1 MSLIRKIF
9 GDPNAR
15 AVAKLQPLVETINAL
30 EPEIQKL
37 SDEGLKA
44 RTGELKERLKK
55 GETLDAILPEAFAC
69 VREAARRT
77 LGQRHYDV
85 QLLGGMVLHQGG
97 IAEMRTGEGKTLVA
111 TAAVYLNALE
121 GKGVHVI
128 TVNDYL
134 ARRDA
139 GWMGRVYD
147 RLGLTTACINH
158 MSAYL
163 YDAHYKAP
171 AASEAESTIAVQS
184 ADETSAFRVDMD
196 ELRPIGRQDAYL
208 ADITYGTNNE
218 FGFDYLR
225 DNMVTAPQQAV
236 QRELHYAVVDEID
249 SILIDEA
256 RTPLIISA
264 PAEESSELYYRF
276 AEVVWQLEQGRDYNV
291 DEKMR
296 AASYTEDGQ
305 NRVSKALGS
314 DPWKDSDIGTIY
326 HLEAALRAQA
336 LFHLD
341 KEYVVRDGKVV
352 IVDEFTGRLMPGR
365 RYSEGLHQAI
375 EAKEKVKIERESR
388 TLATVTFQN
397 YFRLY
402 RKLSGMTGTAA
413 TEAEE
418 FAKIYKLEVTAIP
431 TNKAAQRLD
440 LGDRVYKNRS
450 GKFAAV
456 VQEIKVRH
464 EKRQPVL
471 VGTISIDQNEEL
483 SHLLELEGI
492 PHEVLNA
499 KNHEREGEIIA
510 QAGRKGGVTIATNMA
525 GRGVDIILGGNPYDA
540 AQAAE
545 VRELGG
551 LIVIGTE
558 RHESRRIDNQ
568 LRGRAGRQGDPG
580 ASQFYVSME
589 DDLMRIFGSDRMKG
603 MMDRLGIP
611 DDMPIENGLVSKSI
625 ESAQHKVEGHNFDIR
640 KHLIE
645 YDDVLNKH
653 REGFY
658 RRRREFLLSDAETV
672 KARVFEMIE
681 REIEQLTLFHT
692 TGEDEAS
699 WSIEEIYEAASTI
712 FPVPKDAR
720 LTMDRLHEA
729 HGKSDKVAHVH
740 ARTKIIQHLSGVAKT
755 QFDRMEHEIGPGML
769 VNVCRGLS
777 LRAMDTLW
785 TEHLDAIDH
794 LRKGIG
800 LRGYGQRDPLVE
812 YKKEAY
818 RMWNELLHA
827 IERQVVY
834 AIYKVQVAAQIAPS
848 LLEQGGIMLSA
859 PSKEGDSPSIGAGPA
874 ELGELPGADK
884 SPATSIDPG
893 LPKVGRNDPCPCGSG
908 KKYKKCHGA

>member
-1 MSLIRKIF
+1 MSLLRKIF

-15 AVAKLQPLVETINAL
+15 AVAKLKPIVEKINAL
-30 EPEIQKL
+30 EPETQSL
-37 SDEGLKA
+37 SDEGLAAK
-44 RTGELKERLKK
+44 TGELKERLKN
-55 GETLDAILPEAFAC
+55 GATLDDVLPEAFAL

-85 QLLGGMVLHQGG
+85 QLFGGMVLNQGG

-111 TAAVYLNALE
+111 TTSVFLNALE

-139 GWMGRVYD
+139 GWMGRVYH

-158 MSAYL
+158 QSAYR
-163 YDAHYKAP
+163 YDPHYKA
-171 AASEAESTIAVQS
+171 AVVEEGAISVSEAATL
-184 ADETSAFRVDMD
+184 AFHVDMD
-196 ELRPIGRQDAYL
+196 EMRPIGRKDAYMC
-208 ADITYGTNNE
+208 DITYGTNNE

-225 DNMVTAPQQAV
+225 DNMVTVPEQAV

-264 PAEESSELYYRF
+264 PAEESSEQYYSF
-276 AEVVWQLEQGRDYNV
+276 ADIVRPLEEGKDYNV

-296 AASYTEDGQ
+296 AVAYTEDGQ
-305 NRVSKALGS
+305 NRVSQSLGA
-314 DPWKDSDIGTIY
+314 DPWKKSDIMTIY
-326 HLEAALRAQA
+326 HLEAALRAKA

-341 KEYVVRDGKVV
+341 KEYVVREGEVV

-375 EAKEKVKIERESR
+375 EAKEKVKIQRESR

-402 RKLSGMTGTAA
+402 KKLSGMTGTAA

-431 TNKAAQRLD
+431 TNKNPQRLD
-440 LGDRVYKNRS
+440 LTDRVYKNRK
-450 GKFAAV
+450 GKFGAV
-456 VQEIKVRH
+456 AQEIKARNA
-464 EKRQPVL
+464 KGQPVL
-471 VGTISIDQNEEL
+471 VGTISIEQNEEL
-483 SHLLELEGI
+483 SHLLELEGV
-492 PHEVLNA
+492 PHQVLNA

-510 QAGRKGGVTIATNMA
+510 QAGRKNGVTIATNMA

-540 AQAAE
+540 AKAAE

-551 LIVIGTE
+551 LMVIGTE

-580 ASQFYVSME
+580 TSQFYVSME
-589 DDLMRIFGSDRMKG
+589 DDLMRIFGSDRMKN
-603 MMDRLGIP
+603 MMEKLGIP
-611 DDMPIENGLVSKSI
+611 DDMPIENGLVSRSI

-640 KHLIE
+640 KHLLE

-658 RRRREFLLSDAETV
+658 RRRLEMLASEGEIVRT
-672 KARVFEMIE
+672 RVFEMVE
-681 REIEQLTLFHT
+681 REIEQVVLFHT
-692 TGEDEAS
+692 SNDNEAE
-699 WSIEEIYEAASTI
+699 WNLEEIYEVAATI
-712 FPVPKDAR
+712 FPVPSETRVK
-720 LTMDRLHEA
+720 MDGIHTALEA
-729 HGKSDKVAHVH
+729 KGDKLAGVH
-740 ARTKIIQHLSGVAKT
+740 ARTAVIQYLAGVARA
-755 QFDRMEHEIGPGML
+755 QFDKLEQSFGQEML
-769 VNVCRGLS
+769 TQICRGLS
-777 LRAMDTLW
+777 LRAMDNFW
-785 TEHLDAIDH
+785 IEHLDSIDH

-827 IERQVVY
+827 IERQIVY
-834 AIYKVQVAAQIAPS
+834 AIYKVQVAASHAPS
-848 LLEQGGIMLSA
+848 LLDRGNLTMSA
-859 PSKEGDSPSIGAGPA
+859 PAKEGDRKLLADDNGN
-874 ELGELPGADK
+874 ADK
-884 SPATSIDPG
+884 KPANDIDPG
-893 LPKVGRNDPCPCGSG
+893 LPKVGRNDLCPCGSG

>member
-1 MSLIRKIF
+1 MSLLRKIF

-15 AVAKLQPLVETINAL
+15 AIAKLQPIIEKINAL
-30 EPEIQKL
+30 EAETQKL
-37 SDEGLKA
+37 SDDGLAAK
-44 RTGELKERLKK
+44 TGELKERLKN
-55 GETLDAILPEAFAC
+55 GASLDEVLPEAFAL

-85 QLLGGMVLHQGG
+85 QLLGGMVLNQGG

-111 TAAVYLNALE
+111 TTSVFLNALE

-139 GWMGRVYD
+139 GWMGRVYH

-158 MSAYL
+158 QSAYR
-163 YDAHYKAP
+163 YDPYYKAAVVEEGSALEVKADTT
-171 AASEAESTIAVQS
+171 AA
-184 ADETSAFRVDMD
+184 FHVDMD
-196 ELRPIGRQDAYL
+196 EMRPIGRKDAYL

-225 DNMVTAPQQAV
+225 DNMVTVPDQAV

-264 PAEESSELYYRF
+264 PAEESSEQYYSF
-276 AEVVWQLEQGRDYNV
+276 ADVVRPLEEGKDYNV

-296 AASYTEDGQ
+296 AVAYTEDGQ
-305 NRVSKALGS
+305 NRVSQSLGA
-314 DPWKDSDIGTIY
+314 DPWKKSDIMTIY
-326 HLEAALRAQA
+326 HLEAALRAKA

-341 KEYVVRDGKVV
+341 KEYVVREGEVV

-375 EAKEKVKIERESR
+375 EAKEKVKIQRESR

-402 RKLSGMTGTAA
+402 KKLSGMTGTAA

-431 TNKAAQRLD
+431 TNKNPQRLD
-440 LGDRVYKNRS
+440 LTDRVYKNRK

-456 VQEIKVRH
+456 AQEIKARH
-464 EKRQPVL
+464 AKGQPVL
-471 VGTISIDQNEEL
+471 VGTISIEQNEEL
-483 SHLLELEGI
+483 SHLLELEGV
-492 PHEVLNA
+492 PHQVLNA

-540 AQAAE
+540 AKAAE

-551 LIVIGTE
+551 LMVIGTE

-580 ASQFYVSME
+580 TSQFYVSME
-589 DDLMRIFGSDRMKG
+589 DDLMRIFGSERMKN
-603 MMDRLGIP
+603 MMERLGIP
-611 DDMPIENGLVSKSI
+611 DDMPIENGLVSRSI

-640 KHLIE
+640 KHLLE

-658 RRRREFLLSDAETV
+658 RRRHEMLRSEGGVVRT
-672 KARVFEMIE
+672 RVFEMIE
-681 REIEQLTLFHT
+681 REIEQVVLFHT
-692 TGEDEAS
+692 SNDNESE
-699 WSIEEIYEAASTI
+699 WNLEEIYEVAATI
-712 FPVPKDAR
+712 FPVPNETRVK
-720 LTMDRLHEA
+720 MDGIHVALESK
-729 HGKSDKVAHVH
+729 GDKLAGVH
-740 ARTKIIQHLSGVAKT
+740 ARTAIIQYLVGIARA
-755 QFDRMEHEIGPGML
+755 QFDRIERELGQDVL
-769 VNVCRGLS
+769 TQVCRGLS
-777 LRAMDTLW
+777 LRAMDNFW
-785 TEHLDAIDH
+785 IEHLDAIDH

-827 IERQVVY
+827 IERQIVY
-834 AIYKVQVAAQIAPS
+834 AIYKVQVAVSHAPS
-848 LLEQGGIMLSA
+848 LLDRGNLTMSA
-859 PSKEGDSPSIGAGPA
+859 PAKEGDRKLLADENGD
-874 ELGELPGADK
+874 ADK
-884 SPATSIDPG
+884 KAATDIDPG
-893 LPKVGRNDPCPCGSG
+893 LPKVGRNDLCPCGSG
-908 KKYKKCHGA
+908 KKYKKCHAA